1 MRMGGGT
8 YSYNV
13 FWQVCVSTTT
23 ATERWIYN
31 GFQEGP
37 YYVFYIWRTMLFN
50 RCRVGDLI
58 GTSAW
63 LSSFQNRHMPD
74 VEGAYYCYQTTKL
87 YLCIHVQ
94 ELYAL
99 PRALPSFEPERTCIA
114 KMESDK
120 VQTWGWGPLLCSM
133 AYTSPH
139 LGSDQVPLSGCRYL
153 SLCILIYM
161 RTANPDKG
169 LASKSGILG
178 GWFWPSLEP
187 TSIYIP

>member
-1 MRMGGGT
+1 MPCR
-8 YSYNV
+8 
-13 FWQVCVSTTT
+13 
-23 ATERWIYN
+23 R
-31 GFQEGP
+31 
-37 YYVFYIWRTMLFN
+37 FN
-50 RCRVGDLI
+50 RHICLTVELSKQTLAGCRGCI
-58 GTSAW
+58 TT
-63 LSSFQNRHMPD
+63 
-74 VEGAYYCYQTTKL
+74 CYQTTKL

-94 ELYAL
+94 ELYPGL
-99 PRALPSFEPERTCIA
+99 YRALYAFEPERTCIA

-187 TSIYIP
+187 TSIYIISLSNFWENFYNTSHSFTI